1 MIHSACYEPETNK
14 TLLALMGIP
23 EGVEI
28 QL

>member
-1 MIHSACYEPETNK
+1 MIGSACYEPETNK
-14 TLLALMGIP
+14 TLLALIGIE